1 MGRAWARRPRME
13 LSVRSMDSRAVLSI
27 KGRIM
32 VSSQD
37 GTARLKVIV
46 SHSTITPPGTSW

>member
-1 MGRAWARRPRME
+1 ME